1 MSSAD
6 SSPVTDQEQ
15 WGSVENLD
23 VHVTYIMMSV
33 RGGGDGGG
41 RRVYLYTGWAQFA
54 ASENRGG
61 EKSAGVFFITLFTQS

>member
-1 MSSAD
+1 
-6 SSPVTDQEQ
+6 
-15 WGSVENLD
+15 
-23 VHVTYIMMSV
+23 MMMV

-61 EKSAGVFFITLFTQS
+61 EENSAGVFFVTLFTQS